1 VIFTLPSEV
10 FLSLRTSGHVNI
22 DVVEYVLKY
31 KFYFVNDNSNF
42 KEKICSH
49 AGVVSGV

>member
-10 FLSLRTSGHVNI
+10 FLSLKTSGYVNI
-22 DVVEYVLKY
+22 DVVEYALKY

-42 KEKICSH
+42 KEKICSQT
-49 AGVVSGV
+49 AVVLGV